1 MTTVI
6 KSKNN
11 AMRNNL
17 NMSKKDIMYIQI
29 NIGQLLVIVTN
40 KIYLMRKKLQTIGVV
55 NYNVKIEDN
64 S

>member
-29 NIGQLLVIVTN
+29 NIGQLVVIVTN
-40 KIYLMRKKLQTIGVV
+40 KIYFMKKIT
-55 NYNVKIEDN
+55 NNR
-64 S
+64 SS